1 MRRRANRQR
10 RGARR
15 VEFDRAVADA
25 VRMSTTSIE
34 RSPATKN
41 AAKAVAA
48 MSETDPTAAFEPDP
62 IAVSQPDATA
72 VTVPDPA
79 SDLGMLIVRYGIG
92 AVMVLGGIVLLAI
105 DPAGVG
111 VDGFAMAVGGGL
123 SVLMLNFMFRL
134 SVSSE
139 GDREREEQARVYFDE
154 HGEWP
159 EDEPT
164 RTGRKWV
171 LAPGV
176 VTYEQEQAQLA
187 AQRAAELV
195 AAG

>member
-1 MRRRANRQR
+1 
-10 RGARR
+10 
-15 VEFDRAVADA
+15 
-25 VRMSTTSIE
+25 MSATSIDHND
-34 RSPATKN
+34 SPATLSDS
-41 AAKAVAA
+41 AEV
-48 MSETDPTAAFEPDP
+48 
-62 IAVSQPDATA
+62 V
-72 VTVPDPA
+72 VPDPA
-79 SDLGMLIVRYGIG
+79 SDFGMLIVRYGIG
-92 AVMVLGGIVLLAI
+92 AVMVLGGIVMLVI
-105 DPAGVG
+105 NPAGVG

-139 GDREREEQARVYFDE
+139 GDREREEQARVYYDE

-159 EDEPT
+159 DDEPA

-187 AQRAAELV
+187 AQRATERG
-195 AAG
+195 AAGNERSTIAA

>member
-1 MRRRANRQR
+1 MPA
-10 RGARR
+10 
-15 VEFDRAVADA
+15 
-25 VRMSTTSIE
+25 TSI
-34 RSPATKN
+34 AHN
-41 AAKAVAA
+41 HAAPNQPNAVAA
-48 MSETDPTAAFEPDP
+48 TAELDPITACDPDP
-62 IAVSQPDATA
+62 AA

-92 AVMVLGGIVLLAI
+92 GVMVLGGIVMLAI
-105 DPAGVG
+105 NPAGVG

-159 EDEPT
+159 EDEPP
-164 RTGRKWV
+164 RSGRKWV

-176 VTYEQEQAQLA
+176 VTYEQEQAKLA
-187 AQRAAELV
+187 GRARASAV
-195 AAG
+195 